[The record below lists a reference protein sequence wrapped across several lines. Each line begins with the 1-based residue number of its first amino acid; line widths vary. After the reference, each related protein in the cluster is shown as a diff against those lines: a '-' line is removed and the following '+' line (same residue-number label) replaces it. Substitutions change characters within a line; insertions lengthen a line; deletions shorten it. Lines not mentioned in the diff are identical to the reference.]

1 MIKNIFRALTST
13 SRNLFRRWGALLIL
27 LVLYLAMLGA
37 IYWFFVT
44 REATIGQ
51 LILSFL
57 LALAAPILFFI
68 IQTMAARYSHE
79 NSRAWSLLGG
89 SLRDFWK
96 LLVISLPIILIAVFA
111 LYLFNKIGTSAQ
123 VTTQGALRV
132 QVPVVDEAARAVPAP
147 SRPLTPKPQP
157 VNWQSVAITTI
168 QYLLF
173 CLILPLAAIH
183 LWIGTARDGLKQTV
197 KRSHRILARAFAPR
211 SVVIY
216 LIGFLCF
223 AVVPYFLIVTRTPLS
238 SVWLDAGLL
247 VARLLLAAVFSLIGW
262 VVTVGALG
270 ELNGEGNAASLPQP
284 NEGPGHVPAEA

>member
-1 MIKNIFRALTST
+1 MQMLKRIFQSFVSATRE
-13 SRNLFRRWGALLIL
+13 LFRRWGALLIL
-27 LVLYLAMLGA
+27 IALYFAMLGA

-57 LALAAPILFFI
+57 LALAAPILFLV
-68 IQTMAARYSHE
+68 IQTMAARYNHT
-79 NSRAWSLLGG
+79 NSSAWALLGG
-89 SLRDFWK
+89 ALRDFWK
-96 LLVISLPIILIAVFA
+96 LLLIS
-111 LYLFNKIGTSAQ
+111 
-123 VTTQGALRV
+123 
-132 QVPVVDEAARAVPAP
+132 VPVVLVAVLAIYLFGKFETSSPVTAVREAARAVPAP
-147 SRPLTPKPQP
+147 PRPITPKPQP
-157 VNWQSVAITTI
+157 VSWQSVALTTI

-183 LWIGTARDGLKQTV
+183 LWIGTAREGLKQTLR
-197 KRSHRILARAFAPR
+197 RSHRIIARAFAPR

-216 LIGFLCF
+216 IIGFLCF

-247 VARLLLAAVFSLIGW
+247 VARLLLAALFSLIGW

-270 ELNGEGNAASLPQP
+270 DLNDAGSAVSLPQP